1 MTSAASTAAA
11 ETAASLA
18 DALGHRFDRPAL
30 LAQALTHP
38 SVASARRRGKGA
50 ALATEYERL
59 EFLGDR
65 VLGLVVAEL
74 LYRSFPGESEG
85 ALAQRLAGL
94 VRQDSLARVA
104 GAIGLAA
111 HLALSRGEADGG
123 GRDNPSLLADA
134 CEAVIGAVYLDG
146 GLAPAARF
154 IGRYW
159 RPLMEAEASPPQD
172 AKTALQEWAQGLGLK
187 LPVYETVA
195 RDGPPHAPL
204 FAVELRVEG
213 QPPVVGHGR
222 SKREAERAAAA
233 ALLDRLNVHG

>member
-1 MTSAASTAAA
+1 MTGEESAAAA
-11 ETAASLA
+11 AASLA

-30 LAQALTHP
+30 LAHALTHP
-38 SVASARRRGKGA
+38 SVASAQGRGRGKGA
-50 ALATEYERL
+50 AVAYERL

-94 VRQDSLARVA
+94 VRRDSLAHVA
-104 GAIGLAA
+104 GAIGLAP
-111 HLALSRGEADGG
+111 HLALSRGEAEGG

-134 CEAVIGAVYLDG
+134 CEAVIGALYLDG

-172 AKTALQEWAQGLGLK
+172 AKTTLQEWAQGLGLK
-187 LPVYETVA
+187 LPVYDTVA

-213 QPPVVGHGR
+213 QPPVVGRGR
-222 SKREAERAAAA
+222 SKRAAERAAAA
-233 ALLDRLNVHG
+233 ALLARLNVHG